1 MRLRRLTFGAL
12 VISIACRGEPA
23 RAQRED
29 DMARLVDSL
38 KPAVERA
45 AGFKFK
51 HTPRSAQR
59 SREQVRAYLINKLHQ
74 ELPPARMHGIE
85 TAYRLLT
92 LLPDTLALEP
102 LLVDLYSEQV
112 AGYYDPDSTT
122 LFGVTGAD
130 RLQLRLV
137 LAHEM
142 VHALQ
147 GQYLPLDSILH
158 DIKSND
164 RLSAAQAV
172 LEGQATLVSIRVLS
186 PDVDL
191 TAQPEFWEAYEEQV
205 EAQQEAMPVFAHAP
219 LLIKETLL
227 FPYLDGAQFMQWWG
241 TTPLKD
247 SLPTGARMPR
257 STEQILTPER
267 YLKKDQPVTL
277 RFSSGPTRLYEDG
290 LGELEIRILD
300 SQLRGDVDVPKE
312 IPPIGWGG
320 DLYGVYQTAQGP
332 AVIWYIV
339 WDDAVS
345 ADRFMRGTGSRL
357 RARERRG
364 YRLDLAR
371 VEVGGKPATR
381 FVTAPTGWAGWGDLP
396 QAELAPSR

>member
-1 MRLRRLTFGAL
+1 
-12 VISIACRGEPA
+12 
-23 RAQRED
+23 
-29 DMARLVDSL
+29 
-38 KPAVERA
+38 
-45 AGFKFK
+45 
-51 HTPRSAQR
+51 
-59 SREQVRAYLINKLHQ
+59 
-74 ELPPARMHGIE
+74 
-85 TAYRLLT
+85 
-92 LLPDTLALEP
+92 
-102 LLVDLYSEQV
+102 
-112 AGYYDPDSTT
+112 
-122 LFGVTGAD
+122 
-130 RLQLRLV
+130 
-137 LAHEM
+137 
-142 VHALQ
+142 
-147 GQYLPLDSILH
+147 
-158 DIKSND
+158 
-164 RLSAAQAV
+164 
-172 LEGQATLVSIRVLS
+172 
-186 PDVDL
+186 
-191 TAQPEFWEAYEEQV
+191 
-205 EAQQEAMPVFAHAP
+205 
-219 LLIKETLL
+219 
-227 FPYLDGAQFMQWWG
+227 
-241 TTPLKD
+241 
-247 SLPTGARMPR
+247 MPR

-332 AVIWYIV
+332 ALIWYIV